1 MNHIVKFIKNLSFA
15 KILLPLFILI
25 IVGCTTVPVT
35 GRSRV
40 NFIPDSTIMATSFQE
55 YDKFLKENELSKN
68 IKQAAMV
75 KRVGKNIRQAVEK
88 YFTEQGMTSEINN
101 YKWEFNL
108 VKGEDKNAWCMPG
121 GKVVVYEGIMP
132 VAKNENGL
140 AVIMGHEIA
149 HAVAKH
155 GNERMSQGLLIQ
167 TGGALLSVVTNKQS
181 AISKQAF
188 MTAYGIGAQLGFM
201 LPYSRVHEKEADYLG
216 LIFMTMAGY
225 DPNEAVSFWKR
236 MAAGGSNQMPEFLST
251 HPSGATRISEI
262 KAAIPEIS
270 SKYKQK

>member
-1 MNHIVKFIKNLSFA
+1 MKHIVKFIKNLSLA
-15 KILLPLFILI
+15 KILLPLLILI
-25 IVGCTTVPVT
+25 TVGCTTVPVT

-40 NFIPDSTIMATSFQE
+40 NFIPDSSIMATSFQE
-55 YDKFLKENELSKN
+55 YDKFLRENELSDN
-68 IKQAAMV
+68 VKQTAIV
-75 KRVGKNIRQAVEK
+75 KRVGNKIRQAVEK
-88 YFTEQGMTSEINN
+88 YFTEQGMTAEINN

-132 VAKNENGL
+132 AAKNENGL
-140 AVIMGHEIA
+140 AVVMGHEIA

-167 TGGALLSVVTNKQS
+167 TGGALLSAATNKQS
-181 AISKQAF
+181 AVSQQAF

-225 DPNEAVSFWKR
+225 NPNEAVGFWQR
-236 MAAGGSNQMPEFLST
+236 MQADGGSQVPEFLST

-262 KAAIPEIS
+262 KAAIPEIL
-270 SKYKQK
+270 SKYK